1 MGTVYRTKGKEMWL
15 IKIDSKKKVKEF
27 RKKIKTLY
35 EKNKALLSTNKNNNN
50 GEYKCTKSN
59 S

>member
-15 IKIDSKKKVKEF
+15 IKIDSKKKIKEF
-27 RKKIKTLY
+27 KKKIKSLY

-50 GEYKCTKSN
+50 GKCGSD
-59 S
+59 

>member
-1 MGTVYRTKGKEMWL
+1 MWL
-15 IKIDSKKKVKEF
+15 IKIDTK
-27 RKKIKTLY
+27 KKIKEFKKKIRTLY
-35 EKNKALLSTNKNNNN
+35 EKKLSTNKNNNN

>member
-1 MGTVYRTKGKEMWL
+1 MGTVYRTKSKEMWL
-15 IKIDSKKKVKEF
+15 IKIDTKKKVKEF

-50 GEYKCTKSN
+50 GKCGSD
-59 S
+59 

>member
-1 MGTVYRTKGKEMWL
+1 MWV

-27 RKKIKTLY
+27 RKKIKDLN
-35 EKNKALLSTNKNNNN
+35 ERDLFKNKDNNN

>member
-50 GEYKCTKSN
+50 GKCGSN
-59 S
+59 KNNN

>member
-1 MGTVYRTKGKEMWL
+1 MWL
-15 IKIDSKKKVKEF
+15 IKIDAKKKIKEF

-50 GEYKCTKSN
+50 GKCGSD
-59 S
+59 